1 MKPKMVL
8 KIGVDIAMTVVLLL
22 LMAFELIGRAAH
34 EWIGVSMF
42 VLFVLHHILNSKW
55 SRNILKGR
63 YTAIRIL
70 QTALVIAILLC
81 MMGSMVSGVV
91 LSHQVF
97 AFLPI
102 RSGQSWARTM
112 HLLSSYWGFVLMS
125 LHLGVHWNMMIGMVK
140 KKFGSSSTKRTW
152 LLRIVAVAI
161 AIYGIFAFVHRE
173 IGSYLFLRS
182 EFVFFNFEEPLILF
196 FLDYIAVMGL
206 CVFIGYYFTIFLKW
220 YGRKRRTV

>member
-22 LMAFELIGRAAH
+22 LMSYELIGRAAH

-70 QTALVIAILLC
+70 QTALVIAIFLC
-81 MMGSMVSGVV
+81 MMGSMVSGVI
-91 LSHQVF
+91 LSHHVF

-125 LHLGVHWNMMIGMVK
+125 LHLGVHWNMMIGIIK
-140 KKFGSSSTKRTW
+140 KYFGSSSIKRTW

-182 EFVFFNFEEPLILF
+182 EFVFLNFEEPLIF
-196 FLDYIAVMGL
+196 FFFDYIAVMGFV
-206 CVFIGYYFTIFLKW
+206 VFVGYYFTIFLKW
-220 YGRKRRTV
+220 YGRKRKAI